1 MILPN
6 ALPAL
11 AITSGKAAE
20 PCAGSAAGGG
30 LVDLHGERLAGV
42 SGSDEDRVAA
52 AGGRDAGDCG
62 CTVAVGGE
70 GDPGRQGPGLGQRR
84 GGESAGGDGEG
95 SRIAPRWTPSCASP
109 TIDGGSTTSLSDPGT
124 PTRTSTAIST
134 LPSSHLISP

>member
-11 AITSGKAAE
+11 AMISGKAAE

-42 SGSDEDRVAA
+42 PQGVSGSDEERVAA
-52 AGGRDAGDCG
+52 AGGRDAGDG
-62 CTVAVGGE
+62 GRAVAVVGE

-95 SRIAPRWTPSCASP
+95 SRIS
-109 TIDGGSTTSLSDPGT
+109 GGEGCRSVAGDRGCLVQDYRECLRDRALVVLG
-124 PTRTSTAIST
+124 
-134 LPSSHLISP
+134 